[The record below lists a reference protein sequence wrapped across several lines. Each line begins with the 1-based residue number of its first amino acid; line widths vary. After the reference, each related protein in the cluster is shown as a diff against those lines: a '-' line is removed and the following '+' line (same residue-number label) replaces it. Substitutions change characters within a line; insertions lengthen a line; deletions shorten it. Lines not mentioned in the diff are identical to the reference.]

1 VPPTIAMLVPHEPD
15 KDPRIHW
22 EASTAGKEFETVV
35 LGLQENPDRHPDEE
49 TRDGYRIVRER
60 WSIGADGRLRYLS
73 YLARYLL
80 SPAAPYLLL
89 ALGAVLYP
97 FCFIIEFAMQFV
109 LRVLGL
115 VFGFFESVLDRM
127 ATYGFLARLIARK
140 WEALAGRHPEP
151 AARRHANP
159 LRLKA
164 ECFLLIQRRLFHTTF
179 ALLRAYEKSG
189 IKADLVHCNDLDT
202 LLAGVILKEKT
213 GCRLVYDAH
222 ELWPVSFPDYPGSLV
237 FLLRYFEKKLIRHV
251 DNAFIVSPDLASIMK
266 KWYGF
271 DKIGVLPNAEIY
283 NGDGRALDTGMRK
296 LAGNRAIFLFQ
307 GGYAKERGLE
317 ELIKGW
323 QGVDGSR
330 AALFLRGMHNTFEDE
345 LRELAGDQCGE
356 GRIFFMPPVSE
367 EDLVAASREADV
379 GIIPYR
385 PVSLNNRFCCPNKF
399 SQYLQAGLA
408 LLVNDLP
415 YLKSCVERFECG
427 LSYDSSSPDTFI
439 KAVMK
444 LTEDWNYLNYCKKSS
459 MKAGR
464 ESFNWDIVG
473 APLVEAYKELL
484 SDKIKT
490 NPLKEVLMDFQQ
502 NPQQW
507 RDDHYNAPGAGI
519 LGRLRKEGSWAIPPS
534 GIEKIRGKITR
545 QYAERA
551 AETIRQADLACA
563 GQFTVLGAG
572 PFCFRDGIDWSS
584 DLDGRSWMKG
594 SFTELRRRIYENF
607 PHNGHVIGD
616 IKVPWDLNKHLHF
629 FDLARAYTLTGDE
642 KYPRE
647 FRAQIESWWEQNPF
661 TRNLAWMEPLIVAQ
675 RALSWLFAMRFLI
688 GSEAVDE
695 EFHTRFMAS
704 LYNHLQWI
712 QKLYEI
718 EDRSTNHLIGN
729 IAGVLAI
736 TSFYPEFDI
745 SGQSEERALNLLV
758 EQVGKQ
764 IHPDGTH
771 YEQSVSY
778 HRYVLEFLLSIALV
792 FRYTGKEVPAPVRE
806 KTEKAA
812 EYLMHMLSPDGQ
824 AHLISD
830 ADGAR
835 VFRLGTSD
843 INDYRPHLALSAAL
857 FNNPRLAHQA
867 AENTEILAWAL
878 GPDAALPEPEAP
890 QDRSRWFRDGGM
902 VVMRSDWSAQAAQLT
917 FDCGNIGLGYTDEL
931 PHGTHGHDDLLS
943 ITLSCRGRQALA
955 DRGSGSYT
963 GNLAVHEALR
973 LSMGHNTVSL
983 APPSDLRSGA
993 ASARIESH
1001 SVPMGPWVLGNRAR
1015 PLDAV
1020 FFSCEELEYA
1030 TCSHDGYRRLG
1041 GAPVIKRSIFYFRP
1055 EVFIIVDQISFTGRS
1070 STSPVY
1076 VKMAVPFHFHPD
1088 MTVRFDER
1096 GGAASAEG
1104 VCLRYAVAQMEE
1116 EWNVSY
1122 RKGCTEP
1129 YTGWHAKDYGCLV
1142 PAPSATYECIV
1153 TPPSR
1158 SAMIIRCDGAM
1169 TGEAPAIRW
1178 MTVEDGEKCSAI
1190 EAVIGDAHY
1199 YIWLEEKGMSAVPH
1213 QIRKKKPSAI
1223 GAAKVR
1229 SGALERSWI
1238 VGENGIEEIVP

>member
-22 EASTAGKEFETVV
+22 EASTAGREFDVVV
-35 LGLQENPDRHPDEE
+35 LGLQENPDRHPDGEA
-49 TRDGYRIVRER
+49 RDGYRIVRER
-60 WSIGADGRLRYLS
+60 WSTGTDGRLRYLR

-80 SPAAPYLLL
+80 NPAAPYLIF
-89 ALGAVLYP
+89 ALGALMYP
-97 FCFIIEFAMQFV
+97 FCFIIEFVLRLV

-115 VFGFFESVLDRM
+115 VFGFFGSVLDRM
-127 ATYGFLARLIARK
+127 VTYGFLARLIARK
-140 WEALAGRHPEP
+140 WAAFAGRHMKAP
-151 AARRHANP
+151 ARRQVNP
-159 LRLKA
+159 FRLKA

-189 IKADLVHCNDLDT
+189 IRADLVHCNDLDT

-271 DKIGVLPNAEIY
+271 DNIGVLPNAEIY
-283 NGDGRALDTGMRK
+283 TGDGRTLDTGIRK
-296 LAGNRAIFLFQ
+296 LAGDRAIFLFQ

-323 QGVDGSR
+323 RDVDGNR
-330 AALFLRGMHNTFEDE
+330 AALFFRGMHNSFEDE
-345 LRELAGDQCGE
+345 LRELAGDQCRE

-415 YLKSCVERFECG
+415 YLKSCVEKFGCG
-427 LSYDSSSPDTFI
+427 LSYDSSSPDTFV

-444 LTEDWNYLNYCKKSS
+444 LAEDRNYLNDCKKSS
-459 MKAGR
+459 LKAGK

-484 SDKIKT
+484 SDKIKAS
-490 NPLKEVLMDFQQ
+490 PLKEVLRDFQL

-507 RDDHYNAPGAGI
+507 LENHCSAPGAGI

-534 GIEKIRGKITR
+534 GMEKLRAKIKK
-545 QYAERA
+545 QYAESA

-563 GQFTVLGAG
+563 RQFTVLGAG
-572 PFCFRDGIDWSS
+572 PFRFDGGIDWST
-584 DLDGRSWMKG
+584 DLNGHSWMKG

-607 PHNGHVIGD
+607 PHNEHVIGD

-629 FDLARAYTLTGDE
+629 FDLARAYALTADE

-675 RALSWLFAMRFLI
+675 RALSWLFAMRFFI

-695 EFHTRFMAS
+695 EFHSRFMAS

-745 SGQSEERALNLLV
+745 SRQSEERALNLLV

-764 IHPDGTH
+764 IHSDGTH

-778 HRYVLEFLLSIALV
+778 HRYVLEFLLSIVLV
-792 FRYTGKEVPAPVRE
+792 FRYTGKEIQAPVRE

-812 EYLMHMLSPDGQ
+812 LYLMHMLSPDGQ

-857 FNNPRLAHQA
+857 FNNPHLAHQA
-867 AENTEILAWAL
+867 RKSTEIVAWAL

-890 QDRSRWFRDGGM
+890 QQKSRWFADGGM
-902 VVMRSDWSAQAAQLT
+902 VVMRSDWSAKAAQLT

-931 PHGTHGHDDLLS
+931 PHGAHGHDDLLS
-943 ITLSCRGRQALA
+943 ITVSCCGRQVLA
-955 DRGSGSYT
+955 DMGSGSYT
-963 GNLAVHEALR
+963 GNLAIHEALR

-983 APPSDLRSGA
+983 ASPSGLRSGA
-993 ASARIESH
+993 ASAVTESH
-1001 SVPMGPWVLGNRAR
+1001 SVPTGPWTLGNRAR
-1015 PLDAV
+1015 PSNAMFL
-1020 FFSCEELEYA
+1020 SCAELEYA
-1030 TCSHDGYRRLG
+1030 SCSHDGYRRLS
-1041 GAPVIKRSIFYFRP
+1041 GAPVMTRSIFYFRP
-1055 EVFIIVDQISFTGRS
+1055 EIFIIVDHVGFTGS
-1070 STSPVY
+1070 GSASPVY

-1096 GGAASAEG
+1096 GGSASAEG
-1104 VCLRYAVAQMEE
+1104 VCLQYAVAPLEDD
-1116 EWNVSY
+1116 WNVSY
-1122 RKGCTEP
+1122 SRGCAEP
-1129 YTGWHAKDYGCLV
+1129 YRGWHARDYGCLV
-1142 PAPSATYECIV
+1142 PASTVEYERIV
-1153 TPPSR
+1153 TPPSW
-1158 SAMIIRCDGAM
+1158 SAMLIRCGGAM

-1178 MTVEDGEKCSAI
+1178 LADEGGEKCSAL
-1190 EAVIGDAHY
+1190 EAVTGDLRY
-1199 YIWLEEKGMSAVPH
+1199 YVWLSKKGMSAVPH
-1213 QIRKKKPSAI
+1213 QIPKEEPLAI
-1223 GAAKVR
+1223 GAARAR
-1229 SGALERSWI
+1229 SGALEKLWLI
-1238 VGENGIEEIVP
+1238 GEKSIEEIVP